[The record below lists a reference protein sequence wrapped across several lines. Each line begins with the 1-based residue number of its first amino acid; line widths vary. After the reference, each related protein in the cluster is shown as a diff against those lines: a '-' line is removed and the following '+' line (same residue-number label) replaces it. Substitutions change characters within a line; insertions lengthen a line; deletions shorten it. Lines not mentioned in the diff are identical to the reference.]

1 MTPAS
6 FFAGYPD
13 DNDAINHCMTTD
25 GIGSYPN
32 INYDVGNTNTNI
44 DFPVCG
50 FAMDNDLLAT
60 V

>member
-1 MTPAS
+1 
-6 FFAGYPD
+6 
-13 DNDAINHCMTTD
+13 MTTD

-32 INYDVGNTNTNI
+32 INYDVNVNTNI